1 MTGLRGSLRAPH
13 SFYCSCQSSEIPSG
27 PLALSVML
35 FLSQYTALSVV
46 MLITT
51 SNRPTNDCS
60 LTGALDRF
68 YSRLSAPTT
77 DCLFIV
83 CLPLRPVKKM
93 GYRASLGTLA
103 LLLIPPLLVQLPN
116 YRYVHIF
123 LSLLSRLRAEEC
135 PPALIRVAASPLLPA
150 GFRKHG
156 LLFTIESSAI

>member
-83 CLPLRPVKKM
+83 CLPMRPVKKM

-103 LLLIPPLLVQLPN
+103 LLLFKSGAVVNSGRKLSTTRPFFIRCLSMGPKTNSSAPL
-116 YRYVHIF
+116 
-123 LSLLSRLRAEEC
+123 
-135 PPALIRVAASPLLPA
+135 SPLL
-150 GFRKHG
+150 F
-156 LLFTIESSAI
+156 F